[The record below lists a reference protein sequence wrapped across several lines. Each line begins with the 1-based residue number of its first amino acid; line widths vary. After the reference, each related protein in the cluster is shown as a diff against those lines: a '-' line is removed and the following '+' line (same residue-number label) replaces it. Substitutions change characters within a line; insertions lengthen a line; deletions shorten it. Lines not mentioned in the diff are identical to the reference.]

1 MYVLNGIRLSPNK
14 PFTHNGIQYPANWIS
29 LSTESEKEAL
39 GIVYVAPTQT
49 ISYNSNFYNLIAN
62 NQVIE
67 KDLEDRTTPNYT
79 PGLKTIWKKQQD
91 KEAYDLLSPTDW
103 YVTRKS
109 ETGVDIPVDI
119 TSYRTSV
126 RNVCEQRKDSLD
138 AATTLAEFIVA
149 TEFSGM
155 DWPESL

>member
-39 GIVYVAPTQT
+39 GIEFVAPTQ
-49 ISYNSNFYNLIAN
+49 IPSYDPRFYTLLAN
-62 NQVIE
+62 NQVSE
-67 KDLEDRTTPNYT
+67 KQLDDVGPVK
-79 PGLKTIWKKQQD
+79 GLKTAWKKQQNA
-91 KEAYDLLSPTDW
+91 EAYDLLSLTDW

-109 ETGVDIPVDI
+109 ETDVDIPDEVFL
-119 TSYRTSV
+119 YRAAV
-126 RNVCEQRKDSLD
+126 RNVCQQRKDSLD
-138 AATTLAEFIVA
+138 AATTLAEFIEA

-155 DWPESL
+155 DWPENVV